1 MNISLKGIKDIDK
14 LLLMRNDIREKI
26 TELKMTDDDTIKI
39 LMKQYIN
46 IYNKI
51 NYIKNRNVILE
62 KNKEKKR
69 EYVKTNYEVIKEK
82 NKQYQTK
89 RRERFKKLE
98 EFYNSN
104 KDIIK

>member
-39 LMKQYIN
+39 LKKQYMN
-46 IYNKI
+46 ISNKI

-62 KNKEKKR
+62 INKEKKR

>member
-39 LMKQYIN
+39 LKKQYMN
-46 IYNKI
+46 ISNKI

>member
-39 LMKQYIN
+39 LKKQYMN
-46 IYNKI
+46 ISNKI

-89 RRERFKKLE
+89 RRERFKKLQ

>member
-1 MNISLKGIKDIDK
+1 MNIS
-14 LLLMRNDIREKI
+14 
-26 TELKMTDDDTIKI
+26 
-39 LMKQYIN
+39 
-46 IYNKI
+46 NKI